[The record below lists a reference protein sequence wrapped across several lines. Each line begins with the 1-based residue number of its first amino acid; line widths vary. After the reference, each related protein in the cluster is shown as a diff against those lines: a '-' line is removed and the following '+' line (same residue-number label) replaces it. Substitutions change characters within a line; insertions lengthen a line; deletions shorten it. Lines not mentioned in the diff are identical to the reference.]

1 MFDREKGLRMRIRTV
16 FAIGAA
22 GLVVLAAPAG
32 GAFANSV
39 PGVAVPVQDDDGD
52 ELVSGAIVPAQDDDD
67 DDLVAS
73 GIILAQDDDDDDF
86 VASGIIPAQGGDLV
100 RGALVSVRQ
109 GDDDGAEDA
118 IGAGNAPARND
129 APIDGRSRNDNTR
142 DHRGPTEP
150 EPQTDSSGLG
160 TQRNDSTNETDQRS
174 GPVAPQPRS
183 VH

>member
-1 MFDREKGLRMRIRTV
+1 MRIRTV
-16 FAIGAA
+16 FAIAAA

-39 PGVAVPVQDDDGD
+39 PGVVVPVQDDDGD

-73 GIILAQDDDDDDF
+73 GIVLAQDDDDDDF
-86 VASGIIPAQGGDLV
+86 LARGIIPAQGGDLV
-100 RGALVSVRQ
+100 RDALVSVRQ

-118 IGAGNAPARND
+118 IGAGNSPSRN
-129 APIDGRSRNDNTR
+129 DGRSRNDNAR
-142 DHRGPTEP
+142 DHGAPTEP

-160 TQRNDSTNETDQRS
+160 TQKSDSTNESDQQS